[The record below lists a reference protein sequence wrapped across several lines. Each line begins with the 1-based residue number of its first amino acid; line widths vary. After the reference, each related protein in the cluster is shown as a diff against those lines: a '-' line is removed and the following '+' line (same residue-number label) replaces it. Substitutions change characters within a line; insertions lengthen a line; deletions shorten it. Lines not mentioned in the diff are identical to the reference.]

1 MIIPRFGVET
11 MNILD
16 RIVAHKIEE
25 IEDRKRR
32 KPLPRGEP
40 GLRSDVR
47 PFDRALKQGDGIG
60 VIAEFKKASPSK
72 GAIHPG
78 AVPTEIGPV
87 YAAHG
92 ATAISVLTDSRFFQ
106 GCDEDLVT
114 LRRSVP
120 VPVLRKEFIVDEYQV
135 HETAALGADA
145 MLLIAAVLDDD
156 LLVSLQHTAAV
167 YGLHCLVEVHDERA
181 LERALEAGSRII
193 GINNRDL
200 TDFTVTLDTSLRLR
214 PRIPEGV
221 VTVSESGILTRQD
234 VLLLQQA
241 GFDAILV
248 GESLMRA
255 NEIGEQ
261 LDALLGR
268 ASVRTEQGV

>member
-1 MIIPRFGVET
+1 MRIPRLSVET

-16 RIVAHKIEE
+16 RIIAHKIDE
-25 IEDRKRR
+25 IEGRKQRR
-32 KPLPRGEP
+32 PLPRGEP
-40 GLRSDVR
+40 GPRMDVR
-47 PFDRALKQGDGIG
+47 PFDRALKQEDGIG

-72 GAIHPG
+72 GAIRPG
-78 AVPTEIGPV
+78 AIPSEIGPV

-92 ATAISVLTDSRFFQ
+92 ASAISVLTDSRFFQ
-106 GCDEDLVT
+106 GSDEDLVA

-135 HETAALGADA
+135 HETAAMGADA

-156 LLVSLQHTAAV
+156 RLVSLQYTAAV
-167 YGLHCLVEVHDERA
+167 YGLHCLVEVHDERE

-214 PRIPEGV
+214 QRIPEGV

-255 NEIGEQ
+255 TEIGEQ

-268 ASVRTEQGV
+268 ASVRTEQGA